1 MEKLKRY
8 TAYRRAEG
16 TTVFYVDLTD
26 EEYKAVKKFIE
37 AASRIFYTK
46 KNIQEIFISLMI
58 LCRYAETG
66 RRGGFKIR
74 CHNDV
79 WVRVP
84 LPAPYNHSQ

>member
-37 AASRIFYTK
+37 AASSSILHEEEYSGD
-46 KNIQEIFISLMI
+46 IYIS
-58 LCRYAETG
+58 
-66 RRGGFKIR
+66 
-74 CHNDV
+74 DD
-79 WVRVP
+79 P
-84 LPAPYNHSQ
+84 LPVC

>member
-37 AASRIFYTK
+37 AASS
-46 KNIQEIFISLMI
+46 NILHEEAYSGDIYIS
-58 LCRYAETG
+58 
-66 RRGGFKIR
+66 
-74 CHNDV
+74 DD
-79 WVRVP
+79 P
-84 LPAPYNHSQ
+84 LPVC